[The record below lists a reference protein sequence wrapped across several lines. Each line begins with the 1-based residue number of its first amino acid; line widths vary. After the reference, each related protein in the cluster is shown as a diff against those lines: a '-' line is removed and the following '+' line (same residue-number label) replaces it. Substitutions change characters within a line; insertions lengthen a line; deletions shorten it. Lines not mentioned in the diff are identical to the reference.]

1 VKFNIVSFNTK
12 SFQKNNSFKN
22 NPGVLLIETML
33 YIVLST
39 ITITLLFQ
47 LALQIYTQSKLIIAQ
62 QIGRN
67 NLWVATDLLQRD
79 LQKLANITKKEKP
92 IKPINKNKLNNLK
105 QVTEQETNQ
114 LDSPKTPIDFA
125 DLVHW
130 SLRNHKLYRQ
140 IAARP
145 VCMLEQVQEF
155 KIVAQGSNIAQI
167 LVTATCGAKQEQVTR
182 LVFLRNF

>member
-1 VKFNIVSFNTK
+1 MKFNFVRFSTK
-12 SFQKNNSFKN
+12 SFQKNNNFKKN

-47 LALQIYTQSKLIIAQ
+47 LALQIYTQSKIIIAQ

-79 LQKLANITKKEKP
+79 LQKLAKS
-92 IKPINKNKLNNLK
+92 KLSSRK
-105 QVTEQETNQ
+105 QVTEQETN
-114 LDSPKTPIDFA
+114 
-125 DLVHW
+125 W

-155 KIVAQGSNIAQI
+155 KIVAQGSNIVQI
-167 LVTATCGAKQEQVTR
+167 LVTVTCGAKQEQVTR